1 MYNPYQQY
9 QNNFAYSN
17 PYNRPEINNQ
27 YSNNKLEIVKV
38 NGENVD
44 QSTMNEAVQK
54 AVQDIHNHLTEQDE
68 KINAIMGKLGIKKGE
83 E

>member
-1 MYNPYQQY
+1 MDERK
-9 QNNFAYSN
+9 NNFLDAVSIISFIIGVLNY
-17 PYNRPEINNQ
+17 
-27 YSNNKLEIVKV
+27 
-38 NGENVD
+38 GENVD

-54 AVQDIHNHLTEQDE
+54 AVQDIHDHLTEQDE

>member
-1 MYNPYQQY
+1 MDERK
-9 QNNFAYSN
+9 NNFLDAVSIISFIIGVLNY
-17 PYNRPEINNQ
+17 
-27 YSNNKLEIVKV
+27 
-38 NGENVD
+38 GENVD